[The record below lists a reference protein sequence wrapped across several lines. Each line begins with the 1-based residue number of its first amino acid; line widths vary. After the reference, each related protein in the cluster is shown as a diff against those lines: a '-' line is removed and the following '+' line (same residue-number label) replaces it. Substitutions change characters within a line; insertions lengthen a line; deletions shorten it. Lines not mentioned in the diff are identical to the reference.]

1 MVSSALPKPINRC
14 ALEGAWIESGG
25 GREGGRTLACPR
37 GVVVCSLA
45 EAGLVAV
52 VAGST
57 EVSYGRI
64 KLWLCSQM
72 PSSWLPTADLDESDN
87 PWF

>member
-1 MVSSALPKPINRC
+1 M
-14 ALEGAWIESGG
+14 
-25 GREGGRTLACPR
+25 
-37 GVVVCSLA
+37 
-45 EAGLVAV
+45 AV

-64 KLWLCSQM
+64 KLWLYSQM
-72 PSSWLPTADLDESDN
+72 PSSWLPTADLDERDN